1 MPRGTDNAIKIADG
15 SIERMIF
22 SNFSV
27 KSKFPRQPST
37 VGPKESSFTHLDNSM
52 PGTGSDWVAA
62 LSTGESGYRH
72 SAKRK

>member
-22 SNFSV
+22 SNFNV

-37 VGPKESSFTHLDNSM
+37 VGPKETSLTHLDNSM
-52 PGTGSDWVAA
+52 PGTGSGWIAA
-62 LSTGESGYRH
+62 LWPESGYRN
-72 SAKRK
+72 RTLYVV